1 MNMRQ
6 SASTEFSALVDIQGH
21 VVGIPEQAR
30 AGLVE
35 VFRSSRRLLVLVFML
50 VVFAGAVRSVTDPDF
65 WWHLKTGQ
73 HIVENGAI
81 PHSDIYS
88 SVFFGQEWV
97 THEWLSELFI
107 YSIYRVLGLGALILV
122 FSLIITAGFW
132 IAYQRCARL
141 AGHPY
146 VPGFALILGA
156 LTAAPTWGV
165 RPQMF
170 SFLFAS
176 IYVAVLGNYARDEKS
191 RWLWWLVPLMIVW
204 VNMHAGFAMGLALIS
219 LTIAGL
225 ALEGIIS
232 RADSLAVIWRRV
244 RPLLMVGTLCGAAIL
259 LNPHGARMYLYPF
272 ETLRSHAM
280 MKYIEEWLSPNFQ
293 ELMFQPLLLMI
304 FATYAA
310 LALSSKRVRLLDL
323 VLLLATTA
331 AALRS
336 ARNIPFFV
344 LVAMPLLVEHS
355 WDWLTAH
362 RWGRWLTKPEKGEVG
377 SQAILKTALNLGLLV
392 AVPLGVATLRLHRSV
407 VNQPSAEAKVY
418 PVAAVEFM
426 RSQKLPQPLFN
437 DYGWGGYL
445 IWKLYPDYRVYID
458 GRADV
463 YGDAFMEEFLSAQSG
478 QIGWRG
484 PLEKYGIRTV
494 LIKPDVALASLL
506 REDAAWQN
514 VFEDRQAVIF
524 VRK

>member
-1 MNMRQ
+1 MSQ
-6 SASTEFSALVDIQGH
+6 SANTEISPLVDIQGNIA
-21 VVGIPEQAR
+21 GMRETAD
-30 AGLVE
+30 AGLFE
-35 VFRSSRRLLVLVFML
+35 MFLSSRRLLVLVFML
-50 VVFAGAVRSVTDPDF
+50 VIFAGAVRSVTDPDF

-73 HIVENGAI
+73 HIVETAAI
-81 PHSDIYS
+81 PHTDIFS
-88 SVFFGQEWV
+88 SIFYGREWV
-97 THEWLSELFI
+97 THEWLSEVFI
-107 YSIYRVLGLGALILV
+107 YSTYRVFGLGGLILV
-122 FSLIITAGFW
+122 FGSIITAGFW
-132 IAYQRCARL
+132 VAYQRCARR

-146 VPGFALILGA
+146 FSGFALILGA

-170 SFLFAS
+170 TFLFAS
-176 IYVAVLGNYARDEKS
+176 IYVAILGNYAQDEDS
-191 RWLWWLVPLMIVW
+191 RPLWWLAPLMIVW
-204 VNMHAGFAMGLALIS
+204 VNMHAGFAIGVALIL

-225 ALEGIIS
+225 TLEGIIS
-232 RADSLAVIWRRV
+232 RSDSFAVIWRRV
-244 RPLLMVGTLCGAAIL
+244 HPVVLVAVTCGAAIM
-259 LNPHGARMYLYPF
+259 LNPHGAKMYLYPF

-304 FATYAA
+304 FASFSF
-310 LALSSKRVRLLDL
+310 LALSSKRLRLLDL
-323 VLLLATTA
+323 VLLLATA
-331 AALRS
+331 AGALRS

-355 WDWLTAH
+355 WNWTTAHGWAQWLT
-362 RWGRWLTKPEKGEVG
+362 RPEKREVG
-377 SQAILKTALNLGLLV
+377 SQAVLKVALNLVLLV
-392 AVPLGVATLRLHRSV
+392 ALPLGVVALRVQRSV
-407 VNQPSAEAKVY
+407 AKQPSAEAKVF
-418 PVAAVEFM
+418 PVAAVEFI
-426 RSQKLPQPLFN
+426 RAQKPPQPIFN

-478 QIGWRG
+478 QTGWKK
-484 PLEKYGIRTV
+484 PFDKYGIRTV

-506 REDAAWQN
+506 RQDPAWQN
-514 VFEDRQAVIF
+514 VFEDQQAVIF

>member
-1 MNMRQ
+1 MSQ
-6 SASTEFSALVDIQGH
+6 SASTEFSSLVDIHDG
-21 VVGIPEQAR
+21 VGIPDQAK

-35 VFRSSRRLLVLVFML
+35 MFLSSRRLLVLVFML
-50 VVFAGAVRSVTDPDF
+50 VIFAGAVRSVTDPDF

-73 HIVENGAI
+73 QIVESGSI
-81 PHSDIYS
+81 PHTDIYS
-88 SVFFGQEWV
+88 TVFFGREWV

-107 YSIYRVLGLGALILV
+107 YSIYRVLGLGGLILV

-132 IAYQRCARL
+132 IAYQRCARC

-191 RWLWWLVPLMIVW
+191 RALWWLAPLMVLW
-204 VNMHAGFAMGLALIS
+204 VNLHAGFAIGLVLIF

-225 ALEGIIS
+225 SLEGILA
-232 RADSLAVIWRRV
+232 RRDSFAAMWRRV
-244 RPLLMVGTLCGAAIL
+244 RPLVLVGIICGGCIL
-259 LNPHGARMYLYPF
+259 LNPHGARMYLYPL

-304 FATYAA
+304 FATFSV
-310 LALSSKRVRLLDL
+310 LALSSKRLRLLDL

-331 AALRS
+331 GALRS

-355 WDWLTAH
+355 WNWLTAH
-362 RWGRWLTKPEKGEVG
+362 CWGQWLTKPEKREVG
-377 SQAILKTALNLGLLV
+377 SQVILKTALNLVLLV
-392 AVPLGVATLRLHRSV
+392 ALPLSVAALRVHHSV
-407 VNQPSAEAKVY
+407 AKQPLAEAKVF
-418 PVAAVEFM
+418 PVAAAEFI
-426 RSQKLPQPLFN
+426 RAQRPPQPIFN

-463 YGDAFMEEFLSAQSG
+463 YGDAFMEEFLSAQAG
-478 QIGWRG
+478 QTGWRG
-484 PLEKYGIRTV
+484 PLDKYGIRTV
-494 LIKPDVALASLL
+494 LIKPDLALASLL
-506 REDAAWQN
+506 RQDAAWQN
-514 VFEDRQAVIF
+514 VFEDQQAIIF